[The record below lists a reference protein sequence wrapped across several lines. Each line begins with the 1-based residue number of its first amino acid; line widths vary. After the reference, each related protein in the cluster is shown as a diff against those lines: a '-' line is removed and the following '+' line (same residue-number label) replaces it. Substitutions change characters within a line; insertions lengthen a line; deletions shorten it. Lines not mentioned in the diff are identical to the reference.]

1 MPFLV
6 SLLTSFY
13 SSFFQVWCNQGAV
26 ARSVGTTDEHM
37 PRVAMSD
44 STAGHGQEHGFGAQ
58 LTLDLTNEAVT
69 HVDPRASWV
78 IPSTQASH
86 TSDFSVL

>member
-1 MPFLV
+1 
-6 SLLTSFY
+6 
-13 SSFFQVWCNQGAV
+13 
-26 ARSVGTTDEHM
+26 
-37 PRVAMSD
+37 MSD